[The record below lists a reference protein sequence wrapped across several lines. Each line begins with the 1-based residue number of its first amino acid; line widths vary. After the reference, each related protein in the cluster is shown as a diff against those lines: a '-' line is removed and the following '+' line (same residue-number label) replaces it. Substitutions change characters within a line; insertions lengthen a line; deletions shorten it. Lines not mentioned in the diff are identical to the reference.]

1 MTLTPFEEEA
11 IKRQQHLLFVAAV
24 EATQTIKE
32 LSDECSKQI
41 DHYRSLLL
49 MGKEAVEERAALRDV
64 TTQAMRDNKQCNR
77 VFAELAN
84 TLEDK
89 FGISA

>member
-1 MTLTPFEEEA
+1 MTLTPFEKAA
-11 IKRQQHLLFVAAV
+11 IKRQKHLIFVAAI
-24 EATQTIKE
+24 EATQAMKE
-32 LSDECSKQI
+32 LSDDCAKQI

-49 MGKEAVEERAALRDV
+49 KGAPALAERESLRDV
-64 TTQAMRDNKQCNR
+64 TARAMKDNKQCNK

>member
-1 MTLTPFEEEA
+1 MTLTPFEKEA

-24 EATQTIKE
+24 EATQSIKE

-41 DHYRSLLL
+41 DHYRYLL
-49 MGKEAVEERAALRDV
+49 MMGEEGAEERLELRDI
-64 TTQAMRDNKQCNR
+64 TAQAMKDNKQCNK

>member
-1 MTLTPFEEEA
+1 MTLTPFEEAA
-11 IKRQQHLLFVAAV
+11 IKRQRHLLFVATV
-24 EATQTIKE
+24 EATQSIKE

-49 MGKEAVEERAALRDV
+49 MGREATDERVALRDI
-64 TTQAMRDNKQCNR
+64 TAQAMKDNKQCNKA
-77 VFAELAN
+77 FAELAN
-84 TLEDK
+84 TLELK